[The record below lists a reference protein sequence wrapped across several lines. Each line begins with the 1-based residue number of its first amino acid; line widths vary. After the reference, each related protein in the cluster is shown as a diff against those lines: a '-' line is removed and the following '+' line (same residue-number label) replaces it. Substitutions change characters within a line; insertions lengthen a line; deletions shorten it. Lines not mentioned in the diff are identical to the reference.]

1 MQFRKYQ
8 HIEKL
13 GSSEVEGILQGEVY
27 VFYKID
33 GTNSCIWKD
42 GNDIKFGSR
51 NRELSDE
58 LDNAGFKHEISNN
71 KEIMS
76 DLNKFFELYPNYI
89 IYGEW
94 LVPHTL
100 KTYNDSAWKKLYV
113 FDIYDTEHECYV
125 PFEEYSK
132 LFDNVFVNIKY
143 IPLLEKLQNPTI
155 EELKD
160 CLQKTGSFL
169 VTNGLGEGIV
179 IKNYYYRNKYGRMT
193 WAKMLTEDFS
203 TKKQK
208 TRSNNKEI
216 KDSDNKTE
224 YEISKLMTIEHIA
237 KEKSKIMETHGDWS
251 DKYIFE
257 LLNRSFNEFF
267 RDNWEIILK
276 KFHQPTI
283 NFKMLKTLCD
293 NRVKE
298 YLANQKEEL

>member
-1 MQFRKYQ
+1 MEFKKYQ

-13 GSSEVEGILQGEVY
+13 GSSEVEGILQGEVN

-51 NRELSDE
+51 NRELSDQ

-100 KTYNDSAWKKLYV
+100 KTYNDNAWKKLYV

-125 PFEEYSK
+125 PFEEYSQ
-132 LFDNVFVNIKY
+132 LFENMFQNINY
-143 IPLLEKLQNPTI
+143 IPLLAKLQNPTI
-155 EELKD
+155 DELKE
-160 CLQKTGSFL
+160 CLQKTGLFL
-169 VTNGLGEGIV
+169 VTTGLGEGIV

-193 WAKMLTEDFS
+193 
-203 TKKQK
+203 
-208 TRSNNKEI
+208 
-216 KDSDNKTE
+216 
-224 YEISKLMTIEHIA
+224 
-237 KEKSKIMETHGDWS
+237 
-251 DKYIFE
+251 
-257 LLNRSFNEFF
+257 
-267 RDNWEIILK
+267 
-276 KFHQPTI
+276 
-283 NFKMLKTLCD
+283 
-293 NRVKE
+293 
-298 YLANQKEEL
+298 